1 MPSSQLPPAVSVSSW
16 AIRIPSLNQV
26 GAAGVQHI
34 VLAMPHRGRLNLLTG
49 LLQLPPA
56 SLFHKIKGGYEIP
69 EELGAVGDVISHL
82 GTIVPAFSSLSS

>member
-1 MPSSQLPPAVSVSSW
+1 L
-16 AIRIPSLNQV
+16 LNQV

-49 LLQLPPA
+49 LLQLSPA

-82 GTIVPAFSSLSS
+82 GTIVPPFFLSPSTKGPSVQSPRRR